1 MSRNDSNELQ
11 AFITAARRPGTN
23 NYLAYR
29 DKQLRFFTD
38 ALENVA
44 SNRDKHENVAIYI
57 ESILRLFIRQ
67 KRFAD
72 IASVYF
78 FLKNGENASA
88 AYGFFYPA
96 AKNFL
101 RLHVNELFTDSTWC
115 ESREIGELL
124 SDILDGDTAKQM
136 ELISHIFN
144 QFGLLKLRLS
154 TNIYLQ
160 FVKIA
165 EGNIEDFIDHTDLA
179 CLAFYLN
186 SLPNLPVI
194 SQEHIKKLTLLILF
208 PPPNKNHSKKILQA
222 MAKFAPSPD
231 ILFIY
236 MLSQNRTEM
245 CEAVELMKKSISE
258 KKISDKEFASKK
270 SQYFISKAL
279 ASEFYDFHTLE
290 KRYKITYAFFLARM
304 PVKFATGQIFSL
316 LSEDNPGNN
325 PKIIETKCIFIKVLN
340 FFLKRKKSLTLA
352 STIETFYEK
361 NKEKLEEKVLKDIEQ
376 TLVKPAADNGQA

>member
-1 MSRNDSNELQ
+1 MSRNDPKELS
-11 AFITAARRPGTN
+11 AFIAAARRPVTN
-23 NYLAYR
+23 SYLAYR
-29 DKQLRFFTD
+29 DKQLRFFTE
-38 ALENVA
+38 ALEKIA
-44 SNRDKHENVAIYI
+44 SEREKHDNAAIYI
-57 ESILRLFIRQ
+57 ESTLRLFIRQ

-78 FLKNGENASA
+78 FLKNGETASA
-88 AYGFFYPA
+88 PYGFFFPPA
-96 AKNFL
+96 RNFL

-208 PPPNKNHSKKILQA
+208 PPNNKNHSKKILQA
-222 MAKFAPSPD
+222 MEKFAPSPD

-236 MLSQNRTEM
+236 MLSQNRSEM
-245 CEAVELMKKSISE
+245 CEAVELMKKSIKE

-279 ASEFYDFHTLE
+279 ASEFYDFHALE
-290 KRYKITYAFFLARM
+290 KRCKITYAFFLARM
-304 PVKFATGQIFSL
+304 PVKFATGRIFAL
-316 LSEDNPGNN
+316 LSEENPGSN
-325 PKIIETKCIFIKVLN
+325 PQIIETKCIFIKVLD
-340 FFLKRKKSLTLA
+340 FFLKRKKSLTLD
-352 STIETFYEK
+352 TTLKTFYEK
-361 NKEKLEEKVLKDIEQ
+361 NREKLEEKVLKDIEQ
-376 TLVKPAADNGQA
+376 ILAKSASDNGQS